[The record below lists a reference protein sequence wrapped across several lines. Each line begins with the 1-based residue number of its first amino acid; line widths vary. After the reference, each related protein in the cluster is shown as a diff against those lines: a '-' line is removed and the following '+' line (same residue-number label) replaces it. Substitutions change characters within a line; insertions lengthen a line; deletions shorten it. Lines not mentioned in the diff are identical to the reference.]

1 MSVNIN
7 EFSSKHHLDYPASH
21 NSIPIMVLKTLR
33 GADRNRRRYCCGRTN
48 GTVSLVLM
56 MIKCDSV
63 SFFSIESSAYI
74 ISAAVPQESLRS
86 ALSSVVGGL
95 AAGTPKS
102 LSTNP
107 LNR

>member
-1 MSVNIN
+1 MSVNID

-21 NSIPIMVLKTLR
+21 NHNIRIMVLKTLR

-48 GTVSLVLM
+48 GTVSFVPTI
-56 MIKCDSV
+56 IKCDSL
-63 SFFSIESSAYI
+63 SFFSIKSSAYI

-95 AAGTPKS
+95 AAGKPKS
-102 LSTNP
+102 LST
-107 LNR
+107 